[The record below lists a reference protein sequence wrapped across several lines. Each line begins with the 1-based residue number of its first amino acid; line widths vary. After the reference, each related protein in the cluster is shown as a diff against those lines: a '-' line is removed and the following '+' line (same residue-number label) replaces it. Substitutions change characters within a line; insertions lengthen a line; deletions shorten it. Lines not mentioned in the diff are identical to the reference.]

1 MKVAV
6 AVIADEK
13 QRLLVTRRSS
23 HASHGGMW
31 EFPGGKLEDDETPFA
46 ALVREIYEEVGLEVM
61 QGDFLGEVHH
71 AYPKHSVTLL
81 VYYVTSFNGQAV
93 SRETQT
99 DLRWVDFDALSHLE
113 FPAANVHIIDLIKQ
127 FRK

>member
-61 QGDFLGEVHH
+61 HGDFLGEVHH